1 MLWNE
6 LILERLGYDECLKH
20 GARGLA
26 ESRSEGVVDVVPR
39 PFVHLSR
46 REYLQEALLQRR
58 ASCVSLF
65 LSLSLSLSYSLS
77 LTLTLPLSL
86 SLSLFLSL
94 PISLFLSLSLS
105 LSLSF
110 THPLNH
116 SLIHPPHVQQG
127 QEDVDEEEVQV
138 DVIPYSLGG
147 RGGWPPEYLSVSLS
161 VSLSLSLSLSRS
173 PSLPTAI
180 QALLFFL
187 YAISNESQNSM
198 HEW

>member
-65 LSLSLSLSYSLS
+65 LSLSLSLSL
-77 LTLTLPLSL
+77 
-86 SLSLFLSL
+86 
-94 PISLFLSLSLS
+94 ISAASRMM
-105 LSLSF
+105 
-110 THPLNH
+110 P
-116 SLIHPPHVQQG
+116 
-127 QEDVDEEEVQV
+127 EV
-138 DVIPYSLGG
+138 
-147 RGGWPPEYLSVSLS
+147 R
-161 VSLSLSLSLSRS
+161 
-173 PSLPTAI
+173 
-180 QALLFFL
+180 
-187 YAISNESQNSM
+187 ES
-198 HEW
+198 